1 MRLSTVFCSQTNRQ
15 MEQMNQKLEQ
25 YLRFFK
31 EYRQKNQLEW
41 LVTVEFEMDNKVH
54 SATKILSFIA
64 NYGRELRIG
73 ADIRRKGKV
82 EKVTDFTERIKKIQ
96 EKVGAALKKVQEETK
111 KQADRGQRKVEE

>member
-1 MRLSTVFCSQTNRQ
+1 MRLSTVFHSQTNKQ